1 VKPSATIRTRLDDF
15 VVDELPAYVPA
26 GSGGHAFLHV
36 RKRGLTTLECVAR
49 IARALGVPS
58 RDIGFAGMKD
68 RHAVATQ
75 YLSVP
80 WPESTDLTPLR
91 ELRIDDID
99 VLDVQR
105 HGNKLRTGHLVGNRF
120 RIVLRDIDR
129 DRVSAVVQ
137 EIGDLAVRGVPNAFG
152 PQRFG
157 RDGSNPGRAIAW
169 IRGTG
174 RGPRDPRMAR
184 LLFSSV
190 QSWMF
195 DRVLQARVEQGT
207 WATALTGDVMKKH
220 DTGGLFDCTDE
231 TVDAARAG
239 RGEVSP
245 TGPIFGADMRRPSGK
260 PDDLEQAVLRDAVG
274 DPSVLDRF
282 RKIGAGSRRTLRVF
296 PRETAAA
303 ANADGTVTVEF
314 TLPKGVY
321 ATTVLGMVVELA
333 DATARHRET
342 QEAPETSVHDE
353 MLYDSPPGS
362 G

>member
-1 VKPSATIRTRLDDF
+1 MKPLATIRTRLDDF

-26 GSGGHAFLHV
+26 GAGGHAFLHL

-49 IARALGVPS
+49 IARALGIPS

-80 WPESTDLTPLR
+80 WPESKDLTPLR
-91 ELRIDDID
+91 ELRIEDVD

-105 HGNKLRTGHLVGNRF
+105 HGNKLRTGHLAGNRF
-120 RIVLRDIDR
+120 RVVLRDINP
-129 DRVSAVVQ
+129 DRVGEVVQ
-137 EIGDLAVRGVPNAFG
+137 RLGELGVRGVPNAFG

-157 RDGSNPGRAIAW
+157 RDGSNPARAIAW
-169 IRGTG
+169 VRGAG

-207 WATALTGDVMKKH
+207 WATALPGDIMKKH
-220 DTGGLFDCTDE
+220 ETGGLFDCTDE
-231 TVDAARAG
+231 TVDAARAA

-260 PDDLEQAVLRDAVG
+260 PDDLEQAVLHEVLG
-274 DPSVLDRF
+274 DPLVLDRF
-282 RKIGAGSRRTLRVF
+282 RKLGAGSRRSLRVF
-296 PRETAAA
+296 PREIAAI
-303 ANADGTVTVEF
+303 ANVDGTVIVEF
-314 TLPKGVY
+314 TLPKGVF
-321 ATTVLGMVVELA
+321 ATTVLGVVVELA
-333 DATARHRET
+333 DATATQSET
-342 QEAPETSVHDE
+342 QELSETSVHDE
-353 MLYDSPPGS
+353 LLYDSLPGS